1 MCTFSDILLLICF
14 FSENMILLLYYRI
27 KIYLKL
33 MFSQICLHIYDTF
46 AHFSILY
53 LRSSLLDHFSPTW
66 STLCGTLFSGDC
78 LVTNHILFV
87 YFFYLKYIYFSFILE
102 KSCGEVAFLLF
113 YFLYLCVSI
122 LYCKF
127 QWKLWDIF
135 VFFFIL
141 FYNK

>member
-87 YFFYLKYIYFSFILE
+87 YFFYLKYIYFSFIL
-102 KSCGEVAFLLF
+102 LF
-113 YFLYLCVSI
+113 ISLSFDGYV
-122 LYCKF
+122 F
-127 QWKLWDIF
+127 QT
-135 VFFFIL
+135 FIL
-141 FYNK
+141 HVDKLINIFPSGKYFFS